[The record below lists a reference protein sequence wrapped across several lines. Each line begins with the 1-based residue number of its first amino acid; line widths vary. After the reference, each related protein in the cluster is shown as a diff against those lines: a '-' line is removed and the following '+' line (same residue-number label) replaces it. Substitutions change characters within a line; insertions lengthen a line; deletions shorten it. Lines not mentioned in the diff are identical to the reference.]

1 MNSYTLLQTF
11 LALHLTGLVLMA
23 GTIVVDS
30 MIYRAFW
37 QQYNTDRERSVN
49 LLAVS
54 GKFGRVTGIGAA
66 LIILTGIGMM
76 AVTHGVF
83 GEQLWFRIKFGLVIL
98 LIVINLIARR
108 RGLKLRKSIALIDS
122 GPAAIVTDA
131 KAFLGRYF
139 IATFTIFFLI
149 ILLSVF
155 KFN

>member
-37 QQYNTDRERSVN
+37 QQYNTDRGRSVN
-49 LLAVS
+49 LLAIS
-54 GKFGRVTGIGAA
+54 SKFGRVTGIGAA
-66 LIILTGIGMM
+66 LIVLTGIGMM

-108 RGLKLRKSIALIDS
+108 RASKLRKALVPADS
-122 GPAAIVTDA
+122 GSSTTVTDA
-131 KAFLGRYF
+131 RTFLGRYF
-139 IATFTIFFLI
+139 MAAFTIFFII

>member
-11 LALHLTGLVLMA
+11 LVLHLSGLVLMA

-30 MIYRAFW
+30 MLYRAFW

-49 LLAVS
+49 LLTVS

-66 LIILTGIGMM
+66 LLILTGIGMM
-76 AVTHGVF
+76 GVTHGVF
-83 GEQLWFRIKFGLVIL
+83 GEQLWFRIKFGLVTL
-98 LIVINLIARR
+98 LIVINLTARR
-108 RGLKLRKSIALIDS
+108 RGLKLRKAIALTDPGS
-122 GPAAIVTDA
+122 AAVVADA
-131 KAFLGRYF
+131 RTFLERYF
-139 IATFTIFFLI
+139 IAAFSIFFLI

>member
-66 LIILTGIGMM
+66 LIILTGVGMM

-108 RGLKLRKSIALIDS
+108 RGLKLRK
-122 GPAAIVTDA
+122 AIVLTDPGSSA
-131 KAFLGRYF
+131 FVINARAFLGRYF
-139 IATFTIFFLI
+139 TAAFAIFFLI

>member
-54 GKFGRVTGIGAA
+54 GKFGRITGIGAA
-66 LIILTGIGMM
+66 LIILTGVGMM

-98 LIVINLIARR
+98 LIVINLMARR
-108 RGLKLRKSIALIDS
+108 RGLKLRKV
-122 GPAAIVTDA
+122 IVLTDPGSSTFVINA
-131 KAFLGRYF
+131 RAFLGRYF
-139 IATFTIFFLI
+139 TTAFAIFFLI

>member
-1 MNSYTLLQTF
+1 MNPYTLLQTF

-37 QQYNTDRERSVN
+37 RQYNTETERSVN
-49 LLAVS
+49 LLTVS
-54 GKFGRVTGIGAA
+54 GKFGRITGIGAA
-66 LIILTGIGMM
+66 LLILTGIGMM

-83 GEQLWFRIKFGLVIL
+83 GEQLWFRVKFGLVIV
-98 LIVINLIARR
+98 LIVINLLARR
-108 RGLKLRKSIALIDS
+108 RGLKLRK
-122 GPAAIVTDA
+122 AIVLTESGSPA
-131 KAFLGRYF
+131 VITGARAFLERYF
-139 IATFTIFFLI
+139 IAAFTIFFFI